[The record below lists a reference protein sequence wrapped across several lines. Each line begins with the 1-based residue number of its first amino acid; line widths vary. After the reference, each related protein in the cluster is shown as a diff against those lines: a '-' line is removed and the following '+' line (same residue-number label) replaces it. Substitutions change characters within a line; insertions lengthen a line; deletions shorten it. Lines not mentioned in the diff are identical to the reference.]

1 MINTPHTKELY
12 EKNEKDFYSKS
23 ISSQILLIP
32 EVIKVDPIL
41 ITVVEE
47 KQDYLKNLALCW
59 INSAKILL

>member
-1 MINTPHTKELY
+1 MK
-12 EKNEKDFYSKS
+12 KDFYSKS

-47 KQDYLKNLALCW
+47 KQ
-59 INSAKILL
+59 II